1 MANIK
6 ILIVDDD
13 KTICRTLKYQLE
25 KGGYEVFSANSGD
38 ECLYLLKQND
48 FSLVLLDNKLPGMSG
63 IDVLKQIRQSNSDLP
78 VIIVTAYGS
87 IESAVDAMKSGAHEY
102 LTKPINF
109 EMLMIKIENVLEAKN
124 YKREIARLRAEQE
137 GKYSFKRIVCKSQV
151 MNDLISLTDRIAK
164 SDAGIILIQG
174 ETGVGKDLLARVLH
188 YESNRRE
195 KPFIEV
201 TCTALPITLLESE
214 LFGHEKGAFTDAKTK
229 KEGLFELADKGTIFL
244 NEIGHV
250 EIPFQVKILSVL
262 EHKAFRRVGGKEE
275 INIDVRVIAATNVDL
290 KTKVSEGKFR
300 EDLYYRLHVLPI
312 LIPPLRERREDIMLL
327 AHFFI
332 EQLSFDFRK
341 EITGF
346 SEEAQEYL
354 INYDWPGNVRE
365 LKNAIERAVILTNEK
380 TIVPELLSPEIRG
393 QKIEDVTY
401 KLPKEGI
408 SLEEIEKQLIKQAL
422 EMTGWNQSV
431 AAQILNMGR
440 GALQYRMKKHGFL
453 K

>member
-38 ECLYLLKQND
+38 ECLYILKQND

-63 IDVLKQIRQSNSDLP
+63 IDVLKQIKQSNGDLP

-214 LFGHEKGAFTDAKTK
+214 LFGHEKGAFTDAKAK

-332 EQLSFDFRK
+332 EQFSCEFRK

-346 SEEAQEYL
+346 SEESQEYL

-380 TIVPELLSPEIRG
+380 TIMPELLSPEIRG